1 MDDQTT
7 DRAVVPITADDVLPL
22 PTAHLDRARDAARQA
37 VATAEQRDR
46 AARAALETAEQE
58 LSDAR
63 ARLLARTTARQER
76 VDELAAAEAQH
87 RAAVEQ
93 VVAARTLEQDTAD
106 ALDAAQR
113 ALAPLERAER
123 ASAAV
128 VDTGAPCDA
137 DGVAAALERLAE
149 AARCVDDLDHAPD
162 TAPLVT
168 WSEQLVAGSAPVR
181 DDAATMLV
189 ELEQLDA
196 DWQACGAGEMD
207 RDPAVIEAQ
216 AHLDACT
223 EAVAAVQAGGMGTA
237 AGHQARTTIELAHQ
251 RRTELEASGRRAD
264 PDELAQAVRDEE
276 AALAHVGF
284 DSWLDFRLTM
294 SGAGVGALVERRRR
308 IAAEEL
314 AEARSSLRDVRERRA
329 AHHEALRQR
338 RDELHRRAAEQ
349 LGVDT
354 SQPLAP
360 QLRAVLALPAP
371 VRELS
376 DEIGRR
382 AEAAR
387 AEVREAQASHSSAQ
401 RARTDATTN
410 QERASLEVDRCRE
423 ALERVDADLDAVDAR
438 VADAATLQSERRASL
453 EAEATA
459 LAEATS
465 TLDQLTRVDHLPEDL
480 DDAIRALVHLSE
492 QRAAD
497 GATPRLVDPLP
508 TLPVAATLQLVD
520 ALEAA
525 GRPVELEST
534 RRALLS
540 ALRHRSGVVTVLDG
554 RRRRRPFAQ
563 RRRREP
569 TVSTR

>member
-22 PTAHLDRARDAARQA
+22 STAHLDRALDAAHQA
-37 VATAEQRDR
+37 VASAAERDR

-63 ARLLARTTARQER
+63 ARLLACSTARQER
-76 VDELAAAEAQH
+76 VDELTAAEAQH
-87 RAAVEQ
+87 HTACEQ
-93 VVAARTLEQDTAD
+93 VVAARTREQDSVGAM
-106 ALDAAQR
+106 AAAQR
-113 ALAPLERAER
+113 ALAPLVRAER

-128 VDTGAPCDA
+128 VDTGAPRDA
-137 DGVAAALERLAE
+137 DGVAAVLEGVAE
-149 AARCVDDLDHAPD
+149 AARLVEDLENAPD

-181 DDAATMLV
+181 EDAGAMLV

-196 DWQACGAGEMD
+196 DWADCGGGELE
-207 RDPAVIEAQ
+207 RDPVVVEAQ
-216 AHLDACT
+216 AHLDART

-264 PDELAQAVRDEE
+264 PDELAQAVHDEE

-314 AEARSSLRDVRERRA
+314 AEARSRLRDVRERRA
-329 AHHEALRQR
+329 AHHEALRRR
-338 RDELHRRAAEQ
+338 RDELRRRAGEQ

-376 DEIGRR
+376 DEVARR

-387 AEVREAQASHSSAQ
+387 AEVREVRASHSSAQ
-401 RARTDATTN
+401 RALTEATAD
-410 QERASLEVDRCRE
+410 QERASLEVDRCRT
-423 ALERVDADLDAVDAR
+423 ALEAADADLGAAEAQ
-438 VADAATLQSERRASL
+438 VADAATVRSERGASV
-453 EAEATA
+453 EADATA
-459 LAEATS
+459 LAGATAA
-465 TLDQLTRVDHLPEDL
+465 LDQLTRLDHLPEDL
-480 DDAIRALVHLSE
+480 DDAIRTLVHLSE
-492 QRAAD
+492 QRATD
-497 GATPRLVDPLP
+497 GATPRLVDPLA

-520 ALEAA
+520 ALEAV

-554 RRRRRPFAQ
+554 RRRRRPFGQ